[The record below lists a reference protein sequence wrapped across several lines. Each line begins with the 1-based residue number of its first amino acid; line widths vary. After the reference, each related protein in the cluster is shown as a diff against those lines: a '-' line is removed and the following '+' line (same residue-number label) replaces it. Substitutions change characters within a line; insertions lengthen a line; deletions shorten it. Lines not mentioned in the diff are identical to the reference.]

1 MSKETYNYK
10 RTAITTARDLCYS
23 DEVIIQIHKAK
34 TENEISNI
42 MRNARLAQEV

>member
-23 DEVIIQIHKAK
+23 DEVII
-34 TENEISNI
+34 TDS
-42 MRNARLAQEV
+42 